1 MKFTI
6 LDVYPRKAHRLIKD
20 TAGGYGTGNNF
31 GKNFFSKILNIY
43 VDSKIGMPAM
53 ETMYISSKIEINE
66 NVESLNVSNTAAII
80 FHKIFNYRNNL

>member
-31 GKNFFSKILNIY
+31 GKNFFKLNIY
-43 VDSKIGMPAM
+43 VDNKIGIPAM
-53 ETMYISSKIEINE
+53 ETMYISSIIKKIDK
-66 NVESLNVSNTAAII
+66 L
-80 FHKIFNYRNNL
+80 

>member
-31 GKNFFSKILNIY
+31 GKIFFKI
-43 VDSKIGMPAM
+43 
-53 ETMYISSKIEINE
+53 T
-66 NVESLNVSNTAAII
+66 
-80 FHKIFNYRNNL
+80 